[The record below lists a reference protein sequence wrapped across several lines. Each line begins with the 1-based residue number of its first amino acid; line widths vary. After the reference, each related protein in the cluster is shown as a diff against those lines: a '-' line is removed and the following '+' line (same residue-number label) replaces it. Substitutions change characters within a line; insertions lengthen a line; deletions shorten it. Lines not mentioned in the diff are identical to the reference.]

1 MATTTKENTKNFT
14 IPVLYG
20 VFQSHFLQLWP
31 FFNHFSSFF
40 LLFLIN
46 LFINI
51 SQWQPQQNKTPWT
64 SQYPFFM
71 EFSKVTF
78 PVFVSSSKCGAP
90 CRVLLFG
97 NGKKHRFNRFYT
109 LSDEYR
115 WYEHLSSLLSYP
127 HLVSYHRNAM
137 HLHLQFIRSLFC
149 TSFFP
154 YNFLLFSHGISFF
167 FNYLSVSF
175 PFIIQFIV
183 IYCLLDIH
191 LSSPLTATTR
201 NQTTTLTVLCTS
213 LWNHHPFITYI
224 YFTIYPIL
232 FQFYLTLS
240 FLPISI
246 ILFYITKKND
256 LVWESL

>member
-1 MATTTKENTKNFT
+1 MMQLVSVPFFHSSWSCDPGFTQNGQGCAKQSWAILWGWVIFWATATTC
-14 IPVLYG
+14 PL
-20 VFQSHFLQLWP
+20 
-31 FFNHFSSFF
+31 
-40 LLFLIN
+40 
-46 LFINI
+46 
-51 SQWQPQQNKTPWT
+51 
-64 SQYPFFM
+64 
-71 EFSKVTF
+71 
-78 PVFVSSSKCGAP
+78 
-90 CRVLLFG
+90 G

-213 LWNHHPFITYI
+213 L
-224 YFTIYPIL
+224 
-232 FQFYLTLS
+232 
-240 FLPISI
+240 
-246 ILFYITKKND
+246 
-256 LVWESL
+256 